1 MSPGVVGCAA
11 PGDRM
16 TTVSATRV
24 LDELRRLPPDHVVEP
39 GVTAA
44 DALFVMTTP
53 PAPAGTRYVP
63 DQVYGDVGRP
73 LTMHL
78 YARADSSERQP
89 GVVFIHGGGF
99 IEGFPEMMI
108 AYAAGLAAHG
118 YVTASIDYR
127 LAGEAPW
134 PAALED
140 SKCAVRWMRANA
152 DSIGL
157 DADRLAVAGGSAG
170 GHLAA
175 MVASTPGRFEGY
187 GGQPDVSSA
196 VSTAV
201 LWYPGLDLRPSYGSE
216 KINEVTE
223 LFFGHPV
230 DDERAGIASPVTY
243 VDTMLPTLT
252 FTGVEDPIVLVDT
265 VRGYH
270 AALDRRGVPNE
281 LVEVPG
287 VGHSF
292 DFSRARWLE
301 CFDRLK
307 TWLDDQLGGI
317 A

>member
-1 MSPGVVGCAA
+1 
-11 PGDRM
+11 M
-16 TTVSATRV
+16 TMVSATRV
-24 LDELRRLPPDHVVEP
+24 LEALREMDPDTVVEP

-108 AYAAGLAAHG
+108 AYAASLAERG

-152 DSIGL
+152 GSIGL
-157 DADRLAVAGGSAG
+157 DPDRLAVAGGSAG

-175 MVASTPGRFEGY
+175 MVASTPGEFEGD
-187 GGQPDVSSA
+187 GGQPDVSSS
-196 VSTAV
+196 VVTAV

-223 LFFGHPV
+223 IFFGHAV
-230 DDERAGIASPVTY
+230 DDDTAAVASPACYAASTV
-243 VDTMLPTLT
+243 PTLT
-252 FTGVEDPIVLVDT
+252 FTGVDDPIVPVDQ
-265 VRGYH
+265 VRRYH
-270 AALDRRGVPNE
+270 AELAGSGIENV
-281 LVEVPG
+281 LVEVPD

-292 DFSRARWLE
+292 DFSRARWAE
-301 CFDRLK
+301 CLATMTD
-307 TWLDDQLGGI
+307 WLDKHL
-317 A
+317 AAP